1 MTKREIKK
9 GKRYYLVLHKRNW
22 MYKPAV
28 IVPVTVVKKPK
39 RFSDWAIVEHWIA
52 GYAYK
57 LTVHVDWLA
66 SYEIQYAKNLLHNIK
81 MWEKRWSANCW
92 RHRLTHKTAKREV
105 VKALYELPA
114 YKQRDIMKQ
123 FKKVYP
129 NLLKPDNS
137 FMVSKMKMMHW
148 DELAWVTIASKYP
161 LKDVAKAVQQ

>member
-1 MTKREIKK
+1 M
-9 GKRYYLVLHKRNW
+9 YYLVLHKRDW
-22 MYKPAV
+22 THKPAV

-39 RFSDWAIVEHWIA
+39 RFSDWAIVEHRIA

-66 SYEIQYAKNLLHNIK
+66 SYEIQYAKNLLHNMK

-92 RHRLTHKTAKREV
+92 RHRLTHKTAKSEIA
-105 VKALYELPA
+105 KALSDLPK
-114 YKQRDIMKQ
+114 YKRLEIMKQ

-129 NLLKPDNS
+129 DLLKPDNS
-137 FMVSKMKMMHW
+137 FKVSEMKMMHW
-148 DELAWVTIASKYP
+148 DELAWATISLKYP